1 MGKRNRSTQA
11 EPRQYIRRLAISM
24 MGELRVE
31 DNHYVTDYEVPRLLW
46 MQYSE
51 HVFGKLQR
59 MNPET
64 LGRIACQGLAV
75 APRGLLNGR
84 TPMMAVL
91 TSWTFGEPADGRYL
105 VERQA
110 AVVIIAEI
118 ADIILERRRAREH
131 VLDELAGDAG
141 FVP

>member
-1 MGKRNRSTQA
+1 MGKQNGSTQA

-31 DNHYVTDYEVPRLLW
+31 DNHYALDREVPRLLW
-46 MQYSE
+46 QRYSKG
-51 HVFGKLQR
+51 VFDRLER
-59 MNPET
+59 MNPAT
-64 LGRIACQGLAV
+64 LGRIACQGLANIGHKTSMV
-75 APRGLLNGR
+75 QVLNN
-84 TPMMAVL
+84 
-91 TSWTFGEPADGRYL
+91 WTFGELASGRWL
-105 VERQA
+105 LERQA